1 MGAAGLQAVRAHL
14 RDLASPGAAL
24 HAQRFFKTA
33 PGEYGVG
40 DEFLGIRVPV
50 LRELARSYRDLP
62 DATVR
67 ALLHSRFHEERLLAL
82 LMLVDRYRRA
92 DARRRI
98 AIYRLY
104 VANLDYVDNW
114 DLVDSSA
121 SQIVGAHLENR
132 SREFLYRLARSRDLW
147 RRRVAI
153 MATFYFIRL
162 GRFEDT
168 LAIAA
173 ILIGDREDLI
183 HKAVGWMLREVGNRD
198 RASAERFLVAHY
210 RAMPRTMLRYAL
222 ERFPAA
228 RRRAYLAGSVS

>member
-1 MGAAGLQAVRAHL
+1 VAADLAALRARL
-14 RDLASPGAAL
+14 RDLARPVVAL
-24 HAQRFFKTA
+24 HAQRFFRTA
-33 PGEYGVG
+33 PGEYGAG

-50 LRELARSYRDLP
+50 LRNLARTYRDLP
-62 DATVR
+62 DAAVR
-67 ALLHSRFHEERLLAL
+67 SLLRSRFHEERLLAL

-92 DARRRI
+92 DAKRRI

-121 SQIVGAHLENR
+121 SQIVGAHLESR
-132 SREFLYRLARSRDLW
+132 SRAFLYRLARSRDLW

-153 MATFYFIRL
+153 MATFHFIRL
-162 GRFEDT
+162 GEFEAT
-168 LAIAA
+168 LGLAA

-198 RASAERFLVAHY
+198 RATAERFLAAYY
-210 RAMPRTMLRYAL
+210 RDMPRTMLRYAL
-222 ERFPAA
+222 ERFPAR
-228 RRRAYLAGSVS
+228 RRRAYLAGSVA